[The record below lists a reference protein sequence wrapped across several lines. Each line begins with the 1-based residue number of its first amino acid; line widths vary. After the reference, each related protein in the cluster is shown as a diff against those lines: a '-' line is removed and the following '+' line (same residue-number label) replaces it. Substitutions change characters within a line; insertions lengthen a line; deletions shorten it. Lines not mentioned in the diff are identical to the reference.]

1 MRKYIEPSLQKC
13 KCVDCNR
20 MRILFVVRTLG
31 YGGASKQLALLAD
44 ALSKYDN
51 EIFIYSYNADK
62 TAQSLSSDVTFI
74 PELKVSRNKFEE
86 YLFSIFKIRKKI
98 REIKPHVIISW
109 RSNAGCFSR
118 LASIG
123 LNVKTVFCDRT
134 DPYTET
140 SIALKISAFI
150 CGFSYGGVF
159 QLEKVRKYYKRL
171 YEKSIVIHNPIDSD
185 MKNHNLI
192 PYKERSKKI
201 VHVGRFVLVQKR
213 QDVML
218 DAFKVFLERNS
229 DYTLHFYGDG
239 CDYDYVKKLAIEKGV
254 SNSVVF
260 HGAVRNIPEV
270 IKDAR
275 MLVLTSDYEG
285 IPNVILEAFAAA
297 VPVISTDCS
306 PGGARFLIGDNEIG
320 LLTPLG
326 DAEEIAKQMQ
336 RIADDCDLAE
346 VYISKG
352 LIKLNDF
359 SPEKIFAKWN
369 EYLRNLMW

>member
-1 MRKYIEPSLQKC
+1 MQKC

-86 YLFSIFKIRKKI
+86 YLFSIFKVRKKI

-201 VHVGRFVLVQKR
+201 VHVGRFVLIQKR

-239 CDYDYVKKLAIEKGV
+239 CDFDYVKKLAIEKGV
-254 SNSVVF
+254 SNSVFF

-285 IPNVILEAFAAA
+285 IPNVILEAFVAG
-297 VPVISTDCS
+297 VPVVSTDCS
-306 PGGARFLIGDNEIG
+306 PGGARVLIDDGENGFLA
-320 LLTPLG
+320 PVG
-326 DAEEIAKQMQ
+326 DAKKLAGKMSDVVGNEELAKKFIVNG
-336 RIADDCDLAE
+336 R
-346 VYISKG
+346 V
-352 LIKLNDF
+352 KLKDF
-359 SPEKIFAKWN
+359 TPNVVFQQWN
-369 EYLRNLMW
+369 EYLSKMV

>member
-1 MRKYIEPSLQKC
+1 M
-13 KCVDCNR
+13 
-20 MRILFVVRTLG
+20 
-31 YGGASKQLALLAD
+31 
-44 ALSKYDN
+44 
-51 EIFIYSYNADK
+51 
-62 TAQSLSSDVTFI
+62 
-74 PELKVSRNKFEE
+74 
-86 YLFSIFKIRKKI
+86 
-98 REIKPHVIISW
+98 
-109 RSNAGCFSR
+109 
-118 LASIG
+118 
-123 LNVKTVFCDRT
+123 
-134 DPYTET
+134 
-140 SIALKISAFI
+140 
-150 CGFSYGGVF
+150 
-159 QLEKVRKYYKRL
+159 
-171 YEKSIVIHNPIDSD
+171 
-185 MKNHNLI
+185 
-192 PYKERSKKI
+192 
-201 VHVGRFVLVQKR
+201 
-213 QDVML
+213 
-218 DAFKVFLERNS
+218 
-229 DYTLHFYGDG
+229 
-239 CDYDYVKKLAIEKGV
+239 AIEKGV